1 MTAVAAPGTSTG
13 SGGRARAYV
22 AIGVVVALVTAV
34 VVLALIAPSHRTDG
48 DPMDPRST
56 SATGTKAAVELA
68 RRLGAEVSITSQL
81 PDSSTQV
88 AVLFEDLIAEDQTSD
103 VMAWVAAGH
112 TLVVTDPYSTL
123 TPPAEIGT
131 DSPIS
136 DQVTIDRGR
145 CDTVE
150 PAGLTEL
157 RQLAVIGSYGTF
169 DPAPGETSCFTER
182 GRAVVVVESIGS
194 GRLVSVGTGTFFTN
208 ELLDQADNAG
218 LWAAL
223 AVPEPGTRLDILVA
237 GTDGSGLRP
246 SDSGDLTLPTGV
258 ALGLLQLLVA
268 FVVYCLFRA
277 RRLGKPVSEDP
288 PVVIAGSELTRAV
301 GGLLEHAGARDRA
314 AASLRRSARRRLA
327 AAFGLPA
334 GAEPG
339 AVVATVADRTALDRV
354 RLDAALLDAPVADD
368 AALAT
373 LARELDD
380 LVAGALGPRSAAP
393 SAPSAPAPPAPSP
406 PTPTDAPSGG
416 PS

>member
-13 SGGRARAYV
+13 SGGRGRAYV

-123 TPPAEIGT
+123 TPLAEIGT

-182 GRAVVVVESIGS
+182 GRAVVVVE
-194 GRLVSVGTGTFFTN
+194 
-208 ELLDQADNAG
+208 
-218 LWAAL
+218 
-223 AVPEPGTRLDILVA
+223 
-237 GTDGSGLRP
+237 
-246 SDSGDLTLPTGV
+246 
-258 ALGLLQLLVA
+258 
-268 FVVYCLFRA
+268 
-277 RRLGKPVSEDP
+277 
-288 PVVIAGSELTRAV
+288 
-301 GGLLEHAGARDRA
+301 
-314 AASLRRSARRRLA
+314 
-327 AAFGLPA
+327 
-334 GAEPG
+334 
-339 AVVATVADRTALDRV
+339 
-354 RLDAALLDAPVADD
+354 
-368 AALAT
+368 
-373 LARELDD
+373 
-380 LVAGALGPRSAAP
+380 
-393 SAPSAPAPPAPSP
+393 
-406 PTPTDAPSGG
+406 
-416 PS
+416 

>member
-1 MTAVAAPGTSTG
+1 
-13 SGGRARAYV
+13 
-22 AIGVVVALVTAV
+22 
-34 VVLALIAPSHRTDG
+34 
-48 DPMDPRST
+48 
-56 SATGTKAAVELA
+56 
-68 RRLGAEVSITSQL
+68 
-81 PDSSTQV
+81 
-88 AVLFEDLIAEDQTSD
+88 
-103 VMAWVAAGH
+103 
-112 TLVVTDPYSTL
+112 
-123 TPPAEIGT
+123 
-131 DSPIS
+131 
-136 DQVTIDRGR
+136 
-145 CDTVE
+145 
-150 PAGLTEL
+150 
-157 RQLAVIGSYGTF
+157 
-169 DPAPGETSCFTER
+169 
-182 GRAVVVVESIGS
+182 
-194 GRLVSVGTGTFFTN
+194 
-208 ELLDQADNAG
+208 
-218 LWAAL
+218 
-223 AVPEPGTRLDILVA
+223 VPEPGTRLDILVA